1 MYLVLALPVQEYR
14 IFCNNVSF
22 WNLHC
27 FEKRKQDSFRFLVFS
42 KTEVKEFK
50 KCRLKKETL
59 ELYQQQSDIWFSLQT
74 KYSTEICTSFT
85 DMFVLNSSKIQRIV

>member
-50 KCRLKKETL
+50 KWGL
-59 ELYQQQSDIWFSLQT
+59 EKGAFRHLVQFAN
-74 KYSTEICTSFT
+74 K
-85 DMFVLNSSKIQRIV
+85 VLNRNMYVDH